1 MKLLLMLQD
10 IIMHSYRMLVCINN
24 KDQCR
29 LPGKDSLLLINLHFS
44 NQIDWKAFILFIY
57 FFFTFKHFVH
67 EPRVYLFLPVGVFFN
82 DDILALW
89 LRNISATNQKQTRE

>member
-44 NQIDWKAFILFIY
+44 NQID
-57 FFFTFKHFVH
+57 
-67 EPRVYLFLPVGVFFN
+67 
-82 DDILALW
+82 
-89 LRNISATNQKQTRE
+89 